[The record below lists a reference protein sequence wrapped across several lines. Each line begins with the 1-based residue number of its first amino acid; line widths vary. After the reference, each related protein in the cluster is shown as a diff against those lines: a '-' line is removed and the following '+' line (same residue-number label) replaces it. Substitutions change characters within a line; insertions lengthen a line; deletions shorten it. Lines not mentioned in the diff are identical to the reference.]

1 MRIGIVAA
9 LPGELKHIV
18 RGWERV
24 RTERGSGLSVWRTRR
39 GEDEVVAVC
48 GGMGPE
54 AAGRAFAAAERD
66 GGLEFVIS
74 LGWAGATKANFVPG
88 ACFAFAEIIDAQTGE
103 RFAAQGGK
111 MQLKLVSS
119 AQVASVAEKKRIWD
133 SYLAG
138 AVDMEAATVARLA
151 RMREIPLLCIKAI
164 SDGVDSE
171 LPDFNRFI
179 DSRGQLRMGS
189 FLAHVGV
196 RPLTWSPLAYLGMHS
211 AAGSKAMAKAVDG
224 FLLHKDVNEMFQLGG
239 IGG

>member
-1 MRIGIVAA
+1 MRVGIIAA
-9 LPGELKHIV
+9 LPGELKHVV

-24 RTERGSGLSVWRTRR
+24 CAGQGSGLSMWRTRR
-39 GEDEVVAVC
+39 GDDDLVAVC

-54 AAGRAFAAAERD
+54 AAGRAFALAERD
-66 GGLEFVIS
+66 GRLEFVIT

-103 RFAAQGGK
+103 RFAAQGGG
-111 MQLKLVSS
+111 MRLKLVSS

-151 RMREIPLLCIKAI
+151 RMRGIPLVCIKAI

-179 DSRGQLRMGS
+179 DTRGQMRMGA
-189 FLAHVGV
+189 FLAHVAV
-196 RPLTWSPLAYLGMHS
+196 RPGTWRPLAYLGMQS
-211 AAGSKAMAKAVDG
+211 AAGAKAMAKAVDG
-224 FLLHKDVNEMFQLGG
+224 FLLHKDVGEMLGVGG